1 MDLKPVDVL
10 AIKEC
15 VSQPWWNEEDFK
27 NKSKQKE
34 YEAKKK
40 LYFGSCRTIKTKTLG
55 KLS

>member
-15 VSQPWWNEEDFK
+15 VSQPWWNEEEFQ

-55 KLS
+55 ELS